1 MAYYKTSFYYQILDQ
16 YDIKA
21 TAIRVSLLRV
31 IYSYDTAPFT
41 IDQVVNELKED
52 RTVVNENYV
61 MSNLRLFSVRG
72 LLTIVDYEFANAPGR
87 PMAVFKLNCKT

>member
-21 TAIRVSLLRV
+21 TAVRVSLLRI
-31 IYSYDTAPFT
+31 IYSYDNAPFT

-52 RTVVNENYV
+52 RAVINENYV
-61 MSNLRLFSVRG
+61 MSNLRLFRMRG
-72 LLTIVDYEFANAPGR
+72 LLTIADSEITNTLGR
-87 PMAVFKLNCKT
+87 PMMKFRLNKV